1 MIYVTSSK
9 CKLKT
14 LAVLKPKTE
23 DYWAVLDCNTLKRSS
38 SQPRWQS
45 DWAETVFTVKVF
57 KMMVGF
63 WCCLVAWQDQM
74 TVRYTITLARKGK
87 CTAGPECCF
96 RPLMK
101 VLLQRGWRIWDNIL
115 DVESCVCKL
124 PAQSSDNQQEW
135 SLRTGSRS
143 TRQLFNAVHFL
154 AFTSNWMLVFISAY
168 GSTISTQTF
177 SKVQLISVFF
187 IMSTRQR
194 LQTNAG
200 KWD

>member
-74 TVRYTITLARKGK
+74 TARYTITLARKGK

-96 RPLMK
+96 SVAEGSEITSLMWK
-101 VLLQRGWRIWDNIL
+101 V
-115 DVESCVCKL
+115 VCVNCQHK
-124 PAQSSDNQQEW
+124 AV
-135 SLRTGSRS
+135 TISRS
-143 TRQLFNAVHFL
+143 DPLEQGAVPPVSF
-154 AFTSNWMLVFISAY
+154 SMLYIS
-168 GSTISTQTF
+168 
-177 SKVQLISVFF
+177 
-187 IMSTRQR
+187 
-194 LQTNAG
+194 
-200 KWD
+200 